1 MTEQEFSQWGTT
13 FFARFPSVNEWLL
26 RSSPEPAETLKY
38 WRKILEPYTLEECS
52 AVLDLWAGNGS
63 KAFAAYDRDNIPLVV
78 KSTIDKQRQK
88 RIDREQVDRERHYR
102 RLGRSGDEA
111 VAIVSTLD
119 RLELKPAFLRLR
131 PIHQKML
138 DGEITEAEYEQLKEN
153 ITREL

>member
-38 WRKILEPYTLEECS
+38 WRKILEPYALEECN
-52 AVLDLWAGNGS
+52 AVLEGWAANGS

-131 PIHQKML
+131 PINQKML
-138 DGEITEAEYEQLKEN
+138 DGEITEAEYEQMKEN
-153 ITREL
+153 ILGEL